1 MNLDTLLASFK
12 DTLTPSNFDKFVGVL
27 TNEVTARLEKVIFKA
42 TFNKVK
48 ESYREFVISNTHF
61 ACS

>member
-1 MNLDTLLASFK
+1 MNLDSLLASFK

-27 TNEVTARLEKVIFKA
+27 TTEVTARLEKVIFKT

-48 ESYREFVISNTHF
+48 KPSNLKFIFSTILF
-61 ACS
+61 

>member
-12 DTLTPSNFDKFVGVL
+12 DTLTPTNFDKFVGVL
-27 TNEVTARLEKVIFKA
+27 TAEVTARLEKVIFKT

-48 ESYREFVISNTHF
+48 YF
-61 ACS
+61 